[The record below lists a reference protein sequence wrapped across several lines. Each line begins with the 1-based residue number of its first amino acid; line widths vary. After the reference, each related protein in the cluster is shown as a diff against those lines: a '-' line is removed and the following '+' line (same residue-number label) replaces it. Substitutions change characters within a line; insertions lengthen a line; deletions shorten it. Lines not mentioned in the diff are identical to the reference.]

1 MIQAALEPERRLNG
15 VGRFACMTH
24 CFPGAAKPPSKDVE
38 QIALLRRDTV
48 LYGLSAKFR
57 SA

>member
-38 QIALLRRDTV
+38 QIALLRRDT
-48 LYGLSAKFR
+48 GLSAKFR